1 MNQAF
6 FFEQWEDHEKL
17 METKIRRRKEKACG
31 VFTKS
36 VKGERRRERMKE
48 KLDQEGRGMKEEE
61 KPRERDKNATP
72 VTTVNKRVKTF

>member
-1 MNQAF
+1 MTQAF

-17 METKIRRRKEKACG
+17 METKSRRRKEKACS

-48 KLDQEGRGMKEEE
+48 KLDQEDRGMKEEE
-61 KPRERDKNATP
+61 KPRERDKNATL
-72 VTTVNKRVKTF
+72 VTTVNKRVETF